1 MNCYNGE
8 KYLPDSIESII
19 NQTYKN
25 WELVFWDNRS
35 KDNSKKIFKSFSDK
49 RLKYFKSPKYTTLY
63 EARNKA
69 IAKAK
74 GRYISFCDTD
84 DMWKKNKLELQVEK
98 FKNKKIGLVY
108 SNYIVQNDITGRN
121 AIYSEKN
128 LPEGNLK
135 NLKIDEYKI
144 GILTVIFRREFFT
157 KYKVNFNSKYNI
169 IGDFDFIL
177 RLMKLTNFS
186 CIQKTLAIY
195 RIHMHNFSYRNYNMY
210 ITELEDWLQ
219 QQRIISN
226 NIFIKFVEKKISYM
240 KIISDIYHGSKI
252 KAFLKIIKL
261 PFNYQKIRLFLIL
274 IIPLIILK
282 KLKYIN

>member
-8 KYLPDSIESII
+8 KYLADSIESIV

-49 RLKYFKSPKYTTLY
+49 RLKYFKSPKHTTLY

-74 GRYISFCDTD
+74 GKYISFCDTD

-98 FKNKKIGLVY
+98 FKDKKVGLVY
-108 SNYIVQNDITGRN
+108 SNYIVQNDMTGRSV
-121 AIYSEKN
+121 IYSKKN
-128 LPEGNLK
+128 LPDGNLK
-135 NLKIDEYKI
+135 DFKFYEYKI
-144 GILTVIFRREFFT
+144 GFLTVIFRREFFI
-157 KYKVNFNSKYNI
+157 KYKINFNSKYNI

-177 RLMKLTNFS
+177 RMMKLTNFS

-195 RIHMHNFSYRNYNMY
+195 RIHKYNFSNRNYNMH
-210 ITELEDWLQ
+210 ITELKDWLKQ
-219 QQRIISN
+219 QKIGSN
-226 NIFIKFVEKKISYM
+226 NIFIKFIEKKISYM
-240 KIISDIYHGSKI
+240 KIISDIYQANKI
-252 KAFLKIIKL
+252 KAFIKIIKL
-261 PFNYQKIRLFLIL
+261 PLNYQKIRLFLIL

-282 KLKYIN
+282 KIKHIN